1 MTSDYTEIL
10 PDRLWVGGF
19 VRPDDVARLKELGIT
34 TIISLQSDDDLRN
47 YFISIEEL
55 LNACFDAAIE
65 LRRIPIRDFDRD
77 ALAWNLP
84 RCVRELEAALAR
96 PSARVYLHC
105 TAGKN
110 RAPTVA
116 AAYLIRAQGMPPPQA
131 LEYLRARRPCQPY
144 ESLLKDYAVTLESG
158 SEAIERP
165 VPPHPSDQT
174 EGE

>member
-1 MTSDYTEIL
+1 MPPDYTEIL
-10 PDRLWVGGF
+10 PRRLWVGSF
-19 VRPDDVARLKELGIT
+19 VRPDDVARLRDLGIT

-47 YFISIEEL
+47 YFISFEEL
-55 LNACFDAAIE
+55 LNACFDAGIE
-65 LRRIPIRDFDRD
+65 LRRIPIQDFDRD

-110 RAPTVA
+110 RAPTAA
-116 AAYLIRAQGMPPPQA
+116 AAYLIRAQGIPPPEA
-131 LEYLRARRPCQPY
+131 LEYLRARRQCQPY
-144 ESLLKDYAVTLESG
+144 RSVLEDYAATLDPGSG
-158 SEAIERP
+158 GLEGQGPQAIP
-165 VPPHPSDQT
+165 DQT